1 MRKLAL
7 IDRRIDSSLP
17 QDRDWLAVAA
27 SATGL
32 VFSIGT
38 LSIYTFGVFVRPLT
52 AEFNWGRAELFGALA
67 VSQYAL
73 ALSGPVWGM
82 LMDRFGSR
90 AIMLPST
97 VVLSL
102 SFASLA
108 FLTASL
114 WQLYLGF
121 ALIPLLA
128 GGASPLGYSAIIIR
142 KFERKLGQ
150 ALGLALMGVGL
161 GAAML
166 PPLAQAL
173 TGALGWRGAFASLG
187 LITFLVTCPAAMV
200 ATRGVARPVPSSAG
214 TELSAVL
221 AIVRTRTFLLLCL
234 LFILIGTISVG
245 ALAHLVP
252 LMTDRGLTP
261 DAAARVAALTGLAAI
276 AGRGGLGF
284 ILDRVHASYVLAT
297 VALMAVAAYLLLG
310 FAEGALANT
319 IAAAFVGMVVGAE
332 VDFIS
337 FLVRRYFSETLYG
350 RLYGTAFGLFVVGSG
365 SGPLLLG
372 ACFDRFGS
380 YRPGLLLFS
389 VLGCL
394 VAALAFALPAYSSA
408 KRAQ

>member
-17 QDRDWLAVAA
+17 QDRDWFAVAA

>member
-1 MRKLAL
+1 MHNLVL
-7 IDRRIDSSLP
+7 TDIRIGSSLS

-32 VFSIGT
+32 VFSVGT

-52 AEFNWGRAELFGALA
+52 AEFGWSRTELFGALA

-82 LMDRFGSR
+82 LADRFGSR

-97 VVLSL
+97 AVISL
-102 SFASLA
+102 LFASLA
-108 FLTASL
+108 LLTANL
-114 WQLYLGF
+114 WQLYLVF
-121 ALIPLLA
+121 ALIPFLA

-161 GAAML
+161 GAAVL
-166 PPLAQAL
+166 PPLAQTL
-173 TGALGWRGAFASLG
+173 TGALGWRGALASLG
-187 LITFLVTCPAAMV
+187 LVTFLVTCPAAWV
-200 ATRGVARPVPSSAG
+200 ATRGLARPAISSIGAD
-214 TELSAVL
+214 LSAVVT
-221 AIVRTRTFLLLCL
+221 IVRTRTFMLLCL
-234 LFILIGTISVG
+234 LFVLIGTISVG

-261 DAAARVAALTGLAAI
+261 DVAARVAALTGLAAI
-276 AGRGGLGF
+276 VGRGGLGF

-297 VALMAVAAYLLLG
+297 VALMAVAAYLLLC
-310 FAEGALANT
+310 FAGGSLADT
-319 IAAAFVGMVVGAE
+319 IAAVFVGMVVGAE

-337 FLVRRYFSETLYG
+337 FLVRRYFSEVLYG
-350 RLYGTAFGLFVVGSG
+350 RLYGIAFGLFVVGSG

-389 VLGCL
+389 ALGLL
-394 VAALAFALPAYSSA
+394 VAALAFMLPAYSSP
-408 KRAQ
+408 KGAQ

>member
-1 MRKLAL
+1 MQKLAL

-17 QDRDWLAVAA
+17 QDRDWFAVAA

-114 WQLYLGF
+114 WQLYLVF

-161 GAAML
+161 GAAIL

>member
-1 MRKLAL
+1 MQKLAL